1 MSINKLNIVNGIIQ
15 DNSID
20 GIPVKRNIVDPKGLK
35 NVRTL
40 IKMSQTIGIT
50 YHNTGN
56 SAPTAGDEAHAKW
69 LQNVENADKEYVSVH
84 FFVDENS
91 ITQTVPIDEVTYH
104 AGDGK
109 GNGNYKTISI
119 EICENANIQKAEEN
133 AQKLGAALR
142 KTFNGLN
149 IYKHQDW
156 NGKFCPHVILSR
168 GGWDKF
174 KNDIYKLEA
183 GSNIDNSQINAP
195 TDTIEIQTDI
205 YGYKTAADAMAD
217 KNRVKIVPKGSYKI
231 MIKHSSGAWNI
242 GEGYLFWINP
252 NKVQNQQN
260 NSSNIIN
267 ETTVRITNN
276 SIYGYRTAADAMA
289 DKNRVRTVPQGTY
302 TIMIKHSSGAWNIG
316 KGYLF
321 WINPNKL
328 NTAVS
333 TGTRTMKV
341 NAKIGV
347 NIRKTPE
354 VNATNKI
361 GAIAYGE
368 TVTITEEK
376 NGWVK
381 AAYKNYNGWIFKE
394 NLI

>member
-183 GSNIDNSQINAP
+183 GSNINNSQINAP
-195 TDTIEIQTDI
+195 TDIIEIQTDI
-205 YGYKTAADAMAD
+205 YGYKTAVDAMAD

-260 NSSNIIN
+260 NSSNIVN

-376 NGWVK
+376 NDWVK
-381 AAYKNYNGWIFKE
+381 ATYKNYNGWIFKE

>member
-91 ITQTVPIDEVTYH
+91 ITQTIPIDEVTYH

-183 GSNIDNSQINAP
+183 GSNINNSQINAP
-195 TDTIEIQTDI
+195 TDIIEIQTDI

-260 NSSNIIN
+260 NSSNIVN

-381 AAYKNYNGWIFKE
+381 ATYKNYNGWIFKE

>member
-91 ITQTVPIDEVTYH
+91 ITQTIPIDEVTYH

-183 GSNIDNSQINAP
+183 GSNINNSQISLVFVS
-195 TDTIEIQTDI
+195 EI
-205 YGYKTAADAMAD
+205 Y
-217 KNRVKIVPKGSYKI
+217 
-231 MIKHSSGAWNI
+231 
-242 GEGYLFWINP
+242 
-252 NKVQNQQN
+252 
-260 NSSNIIN
+260 
-267 ETTVRITNN
+267 
-276 SIYGYRTAADAMA
+276 
-289 DKNRVRTVPQGTY
+289 
-302 TIMIKHSSGAWNIG
+302 
-316 KGYLF
+316 
-321 WINPNKL
+321 
-328 NTAVS
+328 
-333 TGTRTMKV
+333 
-341 NAKIGV
+341 
-347 NIRKTPE
+347 
-354 VNATNKI
+354 
-361 GAIAYGE
+361 
-368 TVTITEEK
+368 
-376 NGWVK
+376 
-381 AAYKNYNGWIFKE
+381 
-394 NLI
+394 

>member
-20 GIPVKRNIVDPKGLK
+20 GIPVKRDIVEPKGLK

-56 SAPTAGDEAHAKW
+56 SAPTAGDEAHANW

-156 NGKFCPHVILSR
+156 NGKYCPHVILSR

-242 GEGYLFWINP
+242 G
-252 NKVQNQQN
+252 
-260 NSSNIIN
+260 
-267 ETTVRITNN
+267 
-276 SIYGYRTAADAMA
+276 
-289 DKNRVRTVPQGTY
+289 
-302 TIMIKHSSGAWNIG
+302 

-328 NTAVS
+328 NTAES

-354 VNATNKI
+354 VNGTNKI

-381 AAYKNYNGWIFKE
+381 ATYKNYNGWILKE

>member
-91 ITQTVPIDEVTYH
+91 ITQTIPIDEVTYH

-183 GSNIDNSQINAP
+183 GSNINNSQINAP
-195 TDTIEIQTDI
+195 TDIIEIQTDI

-260 NSSNIIN
+260 NSSNIVN

-381 AAYKNYNGWIFKE
+381 ATYKNYNGWIFKK